1 MKFISSRE
9 IRNRPTEFRAAVE
22 EDDIVLTMNGK
33 PFAIAVAVDEEEME
47 ETLGILRQVRALQA
61 LSRIQ
66 ARAEEAGLGAT
77 PLDTVTEEV
86 RRVRR
91 ERKRSR

>member
-22 EDDIVLTMNGK
+22 EDDIVLTLNGR

-47 ETLGILRQVRALQA
+47 DTLRILRQVRALQA
-61 LSRIQ
+61 LSRLQ
-66 ARAEEAGLGAT
+66 ARAEEAGLSAT
-77 PLDTVTEEV
+77 SPEAIDEEV
-86 RRVRR
+86 RRAR
-91 ERKRSR
+91 RKRKGDK